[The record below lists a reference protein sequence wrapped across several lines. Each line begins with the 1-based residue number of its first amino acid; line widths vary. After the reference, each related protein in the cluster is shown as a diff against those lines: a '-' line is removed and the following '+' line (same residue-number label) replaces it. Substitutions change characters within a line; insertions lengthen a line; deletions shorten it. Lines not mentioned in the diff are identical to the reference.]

1 MKKIIL
7 VFGDPNSINSELIYK
22 SWKKLDFKIR
32 KRIYIIGNYNLISK
46 QLKKL
51 NYKLKLTKINHID
64 DKFFNT
70 SVKIID
76 VKVNFKNP
84 FDVSI
89 KESSKFIRESLNL
102 QICSKRKCQRDCK
115 LRY

>member
-1 MKKIIL
+1 MMKKIIL
-7 VFGDPNSINSELIYK
+7 VFGDPNSINSELIFK
-22 SWKKLDFKIR
+22 SWNKLNFKIR

-89 KESSKFIRESLNL
+89 KESSKFIRRVFKS
-102 QICSKRKCQRDCK
+102 SP
-115 LRY
+115 